1 MSIHYDDG
9 VNVENEAIIQIA
21 IQIILYNFRL
31 LYLLSS
37 HLDQWVQNFELY
49 RTFEFNNSFKWL
61 RMYLRVS
68 VKIFEFLGAPSAKP
82 AIKDD
87 DKKTKA
93 IIINLNLLRINQSI
107 KIIGKLACRLLIPY
121 TNLT

>member
-1 MSIHYDDG
+1 
-9 VNVENEAIIQIA
+9 
-21 IQIILYNFRL
+21 
-31 LYLLSS
+31 
-37 HLDQWVQNFELY
+37 
-49 RTFEFNNSFKWL
+49 
-61 RMYLRVS
+61 MYVRVS

>member
-1 MSIHYDDG
+1 
-9 VNVENEAIIQIA
+9 
-21 IQIILYNFRL
+21 
-31 LYLLSS
+31 
-37 HLDQWVQNFELY
+37 
-49 RTFEFNNSFKWL
+49 
-61 RMYLRVS
+61 MYVRVS

-107 KIIGKLACRLLIPY
+107 KITGKLACRLLIPN